1 MRERGCQNK
10 ISMCSKTMKINITG
24 HHINIADTLN
34 LYIKTKFQKL
44 KKYSRNMINTH
55 VILTV
60 EKERMRAEAKLKTKY
75 GNIFAAYEKNNM
87 YLAIYEIIE
96 KLDRQLKKEKEKRK
110 NFKVM

>member
-44 KKYSRNMINTH
+44 KKY
-55 VILTV
+55 
-60 EKERMRAEAKLKTKY
+60 
-75 GNIFAAYEKNNM
+75 
-87 YLAIYEIIE
+87 
-96 KLDRQLKKEKEKRK
+96 
-110 NFKVM
+110 